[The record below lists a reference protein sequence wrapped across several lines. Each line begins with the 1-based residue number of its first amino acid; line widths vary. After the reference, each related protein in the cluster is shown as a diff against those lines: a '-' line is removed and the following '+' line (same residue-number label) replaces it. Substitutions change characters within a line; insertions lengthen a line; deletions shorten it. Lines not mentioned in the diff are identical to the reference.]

1 MTVKKFKIWLAPDIN
16 KEEEWLTEMSQKG
29 LHLQKYRFFTY
40 YFEEDHSKSYTY
52 QIDFRQGA
60 KQDYFQLYKDAGWE
74 YITEVIGVFHYFRT
88 DSKRPDVQKIYSDSQ
103 SIQDS
108 YIRMRGFYLLI
119 FILFLVSQLGVFTSW
134 GGWPRYIVIG
144 VDVVLILV
152 YLRLF
157 YVLNKRINYYRKS

>member
-1 MTVKKFKIWLAPDIN
+1 MTVKKFRLWIAPDIT
-16 KEEEWLTEMSQKG
+16 KEEEWLTEMSRKG

-40 YFEEDHSKSYTY
+40 HFEEDPSKSYRY

-60 KQDYFQLYKDAGWE
+60 KHDYFQLYQDAGWE
-74 YITEVIGVFHYFRT
+74 YVTESIGVFHYFRT
-88 DSKRPDVQKIYSDSQ
+88 ESTRSDVQKIYSDSQ

-108 YIRMRGFYLLI
+108 YMRMRGFYLLI

-134 GGWPRYIVIG
+134 NGWPRYIVIAVDAG
-144 VDVVLILV
+144 VIML

-157 YVLNKRINYYRKS
+157 YVFNKRINFYKRS